1 MNILFIETSIQKKS
15 LLATKTLLRCDS
27 SHHVTFCH
35 GLQDATL
42 NYDLKDFDVIVVSV
56 SLKDFDS
63 REISEQIAY
72 FTKRLPLI
80 ALADLDH
87 DTQALRFFKFGVED
101 CLNKKTHQQADADRV
116 IAYAIERFQIKRQLQ
131 FSNEEQKTL
140 NLRLQQLAIMDPVTE
155 LLNLRGLKQIM
166 MRELE
171 LLKRGESNLL
181 FLVVGLDSFKRINN
195 QLGHRSG
202 DIILQEISQRLKK
215 TLRPSDYVARI
226 EGDEFLILL
235 PQTRFAE
242 GVKVAEKIRLSISQT
257 PVLVSS
263 GEGIYITASLGLG
276 TVTDDFLISGQLL
289 SQTHTL
295 LYQSKAAGKNK
306 ISYEGCRY
314 KESKDPLNTIYEK
327 FQMGV
332 PFRAVRQQI
341 MNLNSKTCAGYEMLS
356 RSNVESF
363 EMPDDFFKI
372 SMESNSLGLV
382 DVQCFTAC
390 IGVAKDLPSDL
401 KYHINLFPSTL
412 IDVPTHSLLKV
423 IEESKSAPSKYCIEI
438 SEQQIIG
445 EPSYLVDAVSQLKK
459 AGLSIA
465 IDDVG
470 FGRSCLESLVLLE
483 PEIVKIDKKW
493 VTGIK
498 HKSSNQR
505 SLSRFL
511 KVTQALGAEVIAEG
525 VETCED
531 LEVLQD
537 MGVLFA
543 QGYYFGKP
551 A

>member
-1 MNILFIETSIQKKS
+1 MNILYIETSRQEHLKLSEKK
-15 LLATKTLLRCDS
+15 LLHCDS
-27 SHHVTFCH
+27 SHQLTFCH

-42 NYDLKDFDVIVVSV
+42 AYDLKDFDVMIARVDRENF
-56 SLKDFDS
+56 LS
-63 REISEQIAY
+63 REIREQISY
-72 FTKRLPLI
+72 FTKRIPFI
-80 ALADLDH
+80 ALTHFEEDGEIL
-87 DTQALRFFKFGVED
+87 KFLSLGVEE
-101 CLNKKTHQQADADRV
+101 CLHQNHQAEDIDQA
-116 IAYAIERFQIKRQLQ
+116 IAHAIERFKIKKQLLLA
-131 FSNEEQKTL
+131 NEEQKTF

-202 DIILQEISQRLKK
+202 DIILQEIAERLKK

-242 GVKVAEKIRLSISQT
+242 GAKVAEKIRLSISQT
-257 PVLVSS
+257 PVFISS
-263 GEGIYITASLGLG
+263 GEGIFITASLGLG

-289 SQTHTL
+289 SRTHTL
-295 LYQSKAAGKNK
+295 LYQSKAAGKNQ
-306 ISYEGCRY
+306 ISYDSCRHQ
-314 KESKDPLNTIYEK
+314 ESQDSLQSIYEK
-327 FQMGV
+327 LHKGS
-332 PFRAVRQQI
+332 PFRALRQQI
-341 MNLNSKTCAGYEMLS
+341 VNLHSKSCAGYEMLS
-356 RSNVESF
+356 RSNIESF

-372 SMESNSLGLV
+372 SMENNSLGIV
-382 DVQCFTAC
+382 DMQCFKAC
-390 IGVAKDLPSDL
+390 IDVAKDLPNDL
-401 KYHINLFPSTL
+401 KYHLNLFPSTL
-412 IDVPTHSLLKV
+412 IGVPTHSLLQV
-423 IEESKSAPSKYCIEI
+423 IDDSKSEASKYCVEI

-445 EPSYLVDAVSQLKK
+445 EPSYLIDAVSQLKK

-483 PEIVKIDKKW
+483 PEVVKIDKKW

-498 HKSSNQR
+498 HKPSNQR

-537 MGVLFA
+537 MGVSYA

-551 A
+551 T